1 MFYSFLR
8 EENINNIFYISDYF
22 LDYSIGLYLIFISIF
37 LTILKSFVSK
47 LNKNDFIII
56 FIFSFGI
63 YVSTFYSYDETFINL
78 EHIYNL
84 NNFGKFSFS
93 PYEMI
98 NGTVDYVFCFLLYP
112 FSGSR
117 ETLLIASFILNF
129 VFLFLHFVILF
140 FYLKNKTNIRYLLL
154 IIFACYLPFTWIFG
168 KGFGNNIVSL
178 FFFYSLILYLQNK
191 TNKSLLVAS
200 FLPILRPD
208 AILYSMT
215 IFIGH
220 FLNTKDFK
228 LRYFVYSLTSFSAF
242 FVFTYIVY
250 NQLIPTPMEFK
261 SISIK
266 ELYLIDF
273 EKALKNIL
281 KSYNLFFF
289 ICFLF
294 SLFFVEKKFEIL
306 KINYF
311 FLPLFLVFLF
321 YSLNPETQ
329 SFSRY
334 SFGFL
339 LLQPIFFIFLISR
352 EELNIKFNEKL
363 FFNLKLKFL
372 FKYET
377 YISILIMVAI
387 IPILIHTQNTRFFGN
402 RIDTLSVGGQ
412 ITAKIIPNNWVV
424 AATELNTFGFSND
437 LNIYDMWGYSNKL
450 ISKSKIRTVHNKK
463 IIPDLFFKISPDIF
477 WFRTRDINNK
487 TYYVTKANPEYTL
500 TQANFSKSENYL
512 GDMNKILNNYDLY
525 SLIYKN
531 YDTIL
536 LVRKD
541 NEKKIF
547 KYLAKNKFKLDYKK
561 KLDFKEFEFLYE
573 ISKYP
578 SF

>member
-1 MFYSFLR
+1 MFYSFIR
-8 EENINNIFYISDYF
+8 DENINNIFYISNYF
-22 LDYSIGLYLIFISIF
+22 LDYKIGIYLIFISIC
-37 LTILKSFVSK
+37 LTILKHYISK
-47 LNKNDFIII
+47 LNNNDFIIF

-84 NNFGKFSFS
+84 NNFGKLSFS

-112 FSGSR
+112 FSASR
-117 ETLLIASFILNF
+117 DTLLIANYILNF

-140 FYLKNKTNIRYLLL
+140 FYFKNKTNIRYLLL
-154 IIFACYLPFTWIFG
+154 ILFACYLPFTWIFG

-178 FFFYSLILYLQNK
+178 FFFYSLILYLENK

-215 IFIGH
+215 ILIGH
-220 FLNTKDFK
+220 FLNTKEFQF
-228 LRYFVYSLTSFSAF
+228 RYFIFSLISFFAF

-250 NQLIPTPMEFK
+250 NQVIPTPMEFK

-266 ELYLIDF
+266 ELDLIDY
-273 EKALKNIL
+273 EAALKNIL
-281 KSYNLFFF
+281 KSYNLFFL

-294 SLFFVEKKFEIL
+294 SLFFIEKKSEIV

-311 FLPLFLVFLF
+311 FLPLFAIFLF

-329 SFSRY
+329 SFPRY

-339 LLQPIFFIFLISR
+339 LLQAIFFIFLISKM
-352 EELNIKFNEKL
+352 ELNIKFNEKL
-363 FFNLKLKFL
+363 FFNLKLNFL

-377 YISILIMVAI
+377 YISVLIMITI
-387 IPILIHTQNTRFFGN
+387 IPILIHTQNTRFSGN
-402 RIDTLSVGGQ
+402 RIDTLSIGGQ
-412 ITAKIIPNNWVV
+412 ITEKIIPNNWVV

-450 ISKSKIRTVHNKK
+450 ISKSKIRTDHNKK
-463 IIPDLFFKISPDIF
+463 IIPELFLKISPDIF
-477 WFRTRDINNK
+477 WFRTRNINGMN
-487 TYYVTKANPEYTL
+487 YYVTKANPEYTL

-541 NEKKIF
+541 NKEKIF
-547 KYLAKNKFKLDYKK
+547 KYLAKNKFQIDYKK
-561 KLDFKEFEFLYE
+561 ELDFKEFKFLYE
-573 ISKYP
+573 ISKYK